1 MNKAMYAVGLGVL
14 KPRWVQARI
23 VRLAPKLQDNK
34 QFRTTELT
42 ARDRRI
48 IKENL

>member
-1 MNKAMYAVGLGVL
+1 MNKAMYGVGLGVL
-14 KPRWVQARI
+14 KPRWFQARV
-23 VRLAPKLQDNK
+23 VRLAPKLQKDK
-34 QFRTTELT
+34 VFRTTELT